1 MNLLSTAPVP
11 AATETRTLDIKGV
24 TCAFSLFSARL
35 RRTPGGHRAGAVLVP
50 EKATVDFVPGQITP
64 VGPKA
69 AGKQAGRVGANGGV
83 YLQRGSLLIV

>member
-1 MNLLSTAPVP
+1 MNFLSTAPVP

-35 RRTPGGHRAGAVLVP
+35 RRTPGGHRAGAALVP

-64 VGPKA
+64 AGPKA
-69 AGKQAGRVGANGGV
+69 AGKQARCVGFAGGV